1 MQKFEPARFPRTSP
15 EFYSTLNKRVNQYFA
30 DNNIDKHAN
39 GTMKFKTAFMLAL
52 YIVPF
57 LFIYFAG
64 ITNPWIMLGLCVLIG
79 LGMAGIGLSVMHDAC
94 HGAYSQNQTVNKI
107 LGYTVNFVGAN
118 AFTWIIQHNVLHH
131 TYTNVNELDED
142 ISHGGILRMN
152 PHDTWKP
159 VHKFQHIYAWPLY
172 GLMTIVWVFFKDFD
186 RLISYSKRGLVDRV
200 KASKKKEWAI
210 LLFSKAFYFTYII
223 VLPILFLPFS
233 WWQILIGLAVELY
246 VCGFILAIIFQPAH
260 VTPDST
266 FPLPNEENNTLENN
280 WAIHQLLTTK
290 NFANKSRFFSW
301 YVGGLNF
308 QIEHHLFPTICH
320 VHYKKIAPIVESTAK
335 QFGLPYNHDKTF
347 LKALQSHG
355 KSLKEFSQKA
365 ITAPITIRPQ
375 VKPIPVTID

>member
-1 MQKFEPARFPRTSP
+1 MQKFEPARFTRQSP
-15 EFYSTLNKRVNQYFA
+15 EFYTTLTKRVNHYFA
-30 DNNIDKHAN
+30 ENGIDKHAN
-39 GTMKFKTAFMLAL
+39 STMKFKTAFMLAL

-57 LFIYFAG
+57 LFVYFAG

-152 PHDTWKP
+152 PHDKWKP
-159 VHKFQHIYAWPLY
+159 VHKYQHIYAWPLY

-210 LLFSKAFYFTYII
+210 LIFSKLFYFTYII
-223 VLPILFLPFS
+223 VLPIVFLPFS
-233 WWQILIGLAVELY
+233 WWQVLIGLGVILY
-246 VCGFILAIIFQPAH
+246 VSGFILAMIFQPAH
-260 VTPDST
+260 VTPDSS
-266 FPLPNEENNTLENN
+266 FPLPNEANTLENN
-280 WAIHQLLTTK
+280 WAIHQLMTTK
-290 NFANKSRFFSW
+290 NFANKSRLFSW
-301 YVGGLNF
+301 YIGGLNF

-335 QFGLPYNHDKTF
+335 QFGLPYYHDKTF
-347 LKALQSHG
+347 LKAVYSHAL
-355 KSLKEFSQKA
+355 SLKEFSKNKVV
-365 ITAPITIRPQ
+365 PQ
-375 VKPIPVTID
+375 MIPVKNTKQLAEV